1 MEQTPLPVS
10 EAKPT
15 QEHSSQSGTKGN
27 KKTLA
32 HNQGTVQCLRWTLL
46 NDSGRI
52 TEPKEPSHILVSTQH
67 NKEAAATTKLQS
79 CLINALPSKRLSY
92 AQLYIKLHTCK
103 RNSGITLS
111 SEQLS
116 GNAVKCQC
124 QLSFGKVRGL
134 AILLDQLEG
143 NNREKSTEAN

>member
-1 MEQTPLPVS
+1 MEQAPLPVS

-27 KKTLA
+27 RKMLA
-32 HNQGTVQCLRWTLL
+32 HSQGTVQCIWWTFL

-52 TEPKEPSHILVSTQH
+52 TEPKEPSHILVSTQY
-67 NKEAAATTKLQS
+67 NKEAAAITKLQS
-79 CLINALPSKRLSY
+79 CLTNALPSKRLFY
-92 AQLYIKLHTCK
+92 AQLYIKLYTCK
-103 RNSGITLS
+103 QNSGITLS
-111 SEQLS
+111 SEQLG
-116 GNAVKCQC
+116 GNTVKCQC

-134 AILLDQLEG
+134 AILSDQLEG